1 MAIKTDRDMRKS
13 KDFQELNVP
22 VAERKRRGY
31 AEERELVK
39 ETKISFFT
47 IQNYIQTG
55 LLEIDAETPQGKK
68 LFKKDKALKRL
79 KLLTYMQESHP
90 VYELKNTIYAPDFN
104 EDEFLEKRGI
114 GDQDSED
121 IYS

>member
-22 VAERKRRGY
+22 IAERKRMGY
-31 AEERELVK
+31 FEDRELVK

-55 LLEIDAETPQGKK
+55 LLEIDAETPHGKK

-79 KLLTYMQESHP
+79 KLLTYMQKLHP
-90 VYELKNTIYAPDFN
+90 VHELKNTIYGPDFN
-104 EDEFLEKRGI
+104 ENKFLDKIKNG
-114 GDQDSED
+114 
-121 IYS
+121 

>member
-22 VAERKRRGY
+22 IAERKRIGY
-31 AEERELVK
+31 VEDRELVK
-39 ETKISFFT
+39 ETKISFFA

-55 LLEIDAETPQGKK
+55 LLEIDAETPYGRK

-79 KLLTYMQESHP
+79 KLLTHMQKLHP
-90 VYELKNTIYAPDFN
+90 VNELKNTIYDPDFN
-104 EDEFLEKRGI
+104 ENEFLDKING
-114 GDQDSED
+114 
-121 IYS
+121 

>member
-13 KDFQELNVP
+13 KGFQELNVP
-22 VAERKRRGY
+22 IAERKRRGY
-31 AEERELVK
+31 IEDRELVT
-39 ETKISFFT
+39 ETKISFFS

-79 KLLTYMQESHP
+79 KLLTHMQKLHP
-90 VYELKNTIYAPDFN
+90 VHELKNTIYDPDFN
-104 EDEFLEKRGI
+104 ENEFLDKIKNG
-114 GDQDSED
+114 
-121 IYS
+121 

>member
-13 KDFQELNVP
+13 GDFQALNVP

-31 AEERELVK
+31 VEDRYLVK

-55 LLEIDAETPQGKK
+55 LLEIDAETHQGMK
-68 LFKKDKALKRL
+68 LFRKDKAIKRL
-79 KLLTYMQESHP
+79 KLLTYMQKTHP
-90 VYELKNTIYAPDFN
+90 VYELKNAIYAPDFN
-104 EDEFLEKRGI
+104 ENEFLKKIKNG
-114 GDQDSED
+114 
-121 IYS
+121 

>member
-22 VAERKRRGY
+22 IAERKRMGY
-31 AEERELVK
+31 VDGRELIT
-39 ETKISFFT
+39 ETKISFFA

-55 LLEIDAETPQGKK
+55 LLEIDAETHQGKK

-79 KLLTYMQESHP
+79 KLLTHMQKLHP
-90 VYELKNTIYAPDFN
+90 VHELKNTIYNSDF
-104 EDEFLEKRGI
+104 DENKFLEKIENG
-114 GDQDSED
+114 
-121 IYS
+121 